1 MGIKLLDNLENK
13 FFVFLSTAYVFL
25 SMLKN
30 MPENPSA
37 IITKA
42 LL

>member
-1 MGIKLLDNLENK
+1 MGIKLLNNHENRK
-13 FFVFLSTAYVFL
+13 VSTLSTAYVFL

-30 MPENPSA
+30 MLENPSG
-37 IITKA
+37 IIIKA